1 MKKLLVCGVLF
12 ASTTAIASSSEGY
25 TDSVVTPSAKASVSQ
40 VGGFTGPSRGVVNTA
55 AKALEAKDDT
65 PAVLTG
71 YIVES
76 LGDEEY
82 RFKDDSGEIVVEI
95 ENDDW
100 HGIQATPEIKL
111 TIIGEIDSDWS
122 STSLDVDVVRLAD

>member
-12 ASTTAIASSSEGY
+12 ASTTAIASPSEGF
-25 TDSVVTPSAKASVSQ
+25 TDNVVSPTANTSIKQA
-40 VGGFTGPSRGVVNTA
+40 GGFIGPSRGEVNTA

-95 ENDDW
+95 DNDNW
-100 HGIQATPEIKL
+100 KGISATPETKL
-111 TIIGEIDSDWS
+111 TLLGEIDSEWT
-122 STSLDVDVVRLAD
+122 STSIDVDVVRMAD